1 MSSETK
7 ERVKRVV
14 FYVVGLALDFGLIGA
29 LVVITFGLDL
39 KNPF

>member
-7 ERVKRVV
+7 ERIKRVI
-14 FYVVGLALDFGLIGA
+14 FYVVSLAVDLGVIGV
-29 LVVITFGLDL
+29 LVVITFDLDL